1 MLQGTP
7 ETIAIARQLRREMS
21 LPEVLLWRE
30 LRKRPAGL
38 KFRRQQ
44 PAKRRVTDFYCHA
57 ARLVVEVDGAAHDTI
72 ENAERD
78 ARRDA
83 WFAAR
88 GIGVLRLPARQVLK
102 DLDTALMA
110 ILNAAGV
117 RAQ

>member
-7 ETIAIARQLRREMS
+7 ETVAIARQLRREMS
-21 LPEVLLWRE
+21 LPEVLLWIE

-44 PAKRRVTDFYCHA
+44 PANRKVTDFFCHS
-57 ARLVVEVDGAAHDTI
+57 ARLVVEIDGAAHDSI
-72 ENAERD
+72 HASDRD

-88 GIGVLRLPARQVLK
+88 GIRALRLSARQVLRGM
-102 DLDTALMA
+102 DSA
-110 ILNAAGV
+110 IRAIIQAAGEKTE
-117 RAQ
+117 